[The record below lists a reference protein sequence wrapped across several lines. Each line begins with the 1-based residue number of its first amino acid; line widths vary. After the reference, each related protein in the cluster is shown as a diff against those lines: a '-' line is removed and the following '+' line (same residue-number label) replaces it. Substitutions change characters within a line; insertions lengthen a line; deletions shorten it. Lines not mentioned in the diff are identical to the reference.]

1 MKNLVIGFGT
11 AAIVFGLCLGS
22 ANAGNLEP
30 PAGPSEP
37 AGAMF
42 TLRDIYQRLASN
54 TVAIK
59 RTGGFAEPATGPTAG
74 TMRTLD
80 EIYALASPTQLPTT
94 GQTNSW
100 SVNDDGASRKGVA
113 WPTPR
118 YVDHGNGTVTDN
130 LTGLMWTKD
139 AGLSGRWNWGY
150 HLGTWIST
158 VNVGGYTDW
167 RIPNAYEMFSVFDL
181 RRDWTNQPPFVN
193 ILSNQ
198 YYWTSTS
205 FDDLNAYRVYP
216 TSKMGPHPSAKT
228 GGSYTWPV
236 RGGR

>member
-1 MKNLVIGFGT
+1 MKKMKLIFATPLVIGF
-11 AAIVFGLCLGS
+11 CLHLS
-22 ANAGNLEP
+22 RAGNLDSP
-30 PAGPSEP
+30 SAPSDPAS
-37 AGAMF
+37 AMF

-54 TVAIK
+54 TVATK
-59 RTGGFAEPATGPTAG
+59 RTGAFAEPVTGPTAG

-80 EIYALASPTQLPTT
+80 DIYALALPTQLPTT

-100 SVNDDGASRKGVA
+100 SINDDGANRKGVA

-118 YVDHGNGTVTDN
+118 YVDHGDGTVTDN

-193 ILSNQ
+193 ILSSQ

-205 FDDLNAYRVYP
+205 SDDLNAYRVHP
-216 TSKMGPHPSAKT
+216 TTKTGPHPSAKT
-228 GGSYTWPV
+228 GGAYTWPV